1 MYAIGAHGNAE
12 NLPNFK
18 KASASQLTS
27 PLHKRTRIMFDD
39 ILANAAKKGRKGQN
53 ITFSM
58 LKFIITYFEL
68 NCNGI
73 AYNLQILSG
82 QTTKGGRLLSLD
94 GGGIKGLVLTR
105 MLLSMEDAWNA
116 KIIGKD
122 TNLKIGL
129 SFQILTNYFC
139 SFPCVDCFDWIAG
152 TSTGGI
158 LALGLAHGLTV
169 LECQRLYYRLK
180 DIVFKD
186 SKPYP
191 SKPFEDLL
199 QETFGLKK
207 MKDITNPKYY
217 GFSNLLFLIV

>member
-1 MYAIGAHGNAE
+1 
-12 NLPNFK
+12 
-18 KASASQLTS
+18 
-27 PLHKRTRIMFDD
+27 
-39 ILANAAKKGRKGQN
+39 
-53 ITFSM
+53 
-58 LKFIITYFEL
+58 
-68 NCNGI
+68 
-73 AYNLQILSG
+73 
-82 QTTKGGRLLSLD
+82 
-94 GGGIKGLVLTR
+94 

-122 TNLKIGL
+122 TNIKIGL
-129 SFQILTNYFC
+129 SFQILIKYFC
-139 SFPCVDCFDWIAG
+139 FFPYVDCFDWIAG

-217 GFSNLLFLIV
+217 GFSNLLFFNSVERS